1 VSAQPARMRH
11 LCAAFI
17 VAAGALLLAGCAAGQ
32 VASTAQIVPVVDGVS
47 ARVGSVDLRAVAV
60 SAPDDRNWP
69 AGSSAPLQM
78 YVINNASSADQLVSV
93 STDQAGS
100 VQLVANGGAA
110 PSSASASSSGSSAPA
125 SGSSASSQPIQT
137 PPGQSIS
144 VGFDPGNPQV
154 VLTDLK
160 STLFPANTIRIT
172 FQFAQAGSVTLP
184 VPVHLTKGPS
194 STPTLDI
201 EPTED

>member
-1 VSAQPARMRH
+1 MSAQPARMRH
-11 LCAAFI
+11 LCAALV

-32 VASTAQIVPVVDGVS
+32 VASTAEIVPVVDGVS
-47 ARVGSVDLRAVAV
+47 GRVGSVDLRAVAI

-69 AGSSAPLQM
+69 VGSSAPLQM
-78 YVINNASSADQLVSV
+78 YVINTASSTDQLVSV
-93 STDQAGS
+93 TTDQADS
-100 VQLVANGGAA
+100 VQLVAHGGAA
-110 PSSASASSSGSSAPA
+110 PTGSSVSSGSSASPT
-125 SGSSASSQPIQT
+125 GSSATSEPIVT
-137 PPGQSIS
+137 PPGQSVS
-144 VGFDPGNPQV
+144 VGLDPGNPQV

-194 STPTLDI
+194 TTPTLNI